1 LVLEVKA
8 AASSKGKLWAS
19 HLVDPYSQQEQS
31 KTMHPLVLFRS
42 EGLKKQQFHAVN
54 LTINHDAIRSCFLLL
69 GREKKQ
75 N

>member
-1 LVLEVKA
+1 VKA
-8 AASSKGKLWAS
+8 AASSKGKLWAP
-19 HLVDPYSQQEQS
+19 HLVDPYSNS
-31 KTMHPLVLFRS
+31 SNPLVLFRS
-42 EGLKKQQFHAVN
+42 EGLKKQQFHAIN